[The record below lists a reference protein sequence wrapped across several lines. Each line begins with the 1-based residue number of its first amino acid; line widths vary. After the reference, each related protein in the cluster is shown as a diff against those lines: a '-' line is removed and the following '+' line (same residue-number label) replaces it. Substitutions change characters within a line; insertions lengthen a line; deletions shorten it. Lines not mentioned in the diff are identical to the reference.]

1 VDMYGAA
8 LCQGCLKRSVVGRVL
23 RWLRMASPHPR
34 DSILLV
40 GRSDAQSLAA
50 LELVT
55 SVEKGYDV
63 TIRVIEVG
71 ARPVLQGR
79 CTTLKLDYEFY
90 EANYE
95 TYTGFR
101 LSVLPHISGYKDAL
115 VVLPDTV
122 EDLAAYALGEVFLG
136 DRRGI
141 KLDTQYR
148 VAYPLGAVSF
158 SELFQLF
165 PSAAREGRILFERSR
180 AREVVEWALLSS
192 PTLCNATV
200 SALLG
205 LTKVLNGSKIFKSAL
220 RQV

>member
-1 VDMYGAA
+1 M
-8 LCQGCLKRSVVGRVL
+8 GRVL
-23 RWLRMASPHPR
+23 RWIRMASPHPR
-34 DSILLV
+34 ENILLV
-40 GRSDAQSLAA
+40 GRGDAQSLAA

-55 SVEKGYDV
+55 SVEKGYDAS
-63 TIRVIEVG
+63 IRVIEVG
-71 ARPVLQGR
+71 ARPALQGR
-79 CTTLKLDYEFY
+79 CTTLNLDYEFY
-90 EANYE
+90 KADYE

-101 LSVLPHISGYKDAL
+101 LSALPYISGYKDAL

-136 DRRGI
+136 DRRGT
-141 KLDTQYR
+141 KLDSHYR

-158 SELFQLF
+158 RELFQLF
-165 PSAAREGRILFERSR
+165 PSVAREGRTLFERSR

-200 SALLG
+200 RALLE
-205 LTKVLNGSKIFKSAL
+205 LNKVLNGSKIFKPAL

>member
-1 VDMYGAA
+1 M
-8 LCQGCLKRSVVGRVL
+8 GRVL
-23 RWLRMASPHPR
+23 RWIRMASPHPR
-34 DSILLV
+34 ENILLV
-40 GRSDAQSLAA
+40 GRGDAQSLAA

-55 SVEKGYDV
+55 SVEKGYDAS
-63 TIRVIEVG
+63 IRVIEVG
-71 ARPVLQGR
+71 ARPALQGR
-79 CTTLKLDYEFY
+79 CTTLNLDYEFY
-90 EANYE
+90 KADYE

-101 LSVLPHISGYKDAL
+101 LSALPYISGYKDAL

-136 DRRGI
+136 DRRGT
-141 KLDTQYR
+141 KLDSQYR

-158 SELFQLF
+158 RELFQLF
-165 PSAAREGRILFERSR
+165 PPLAREGRTLFERSR

-200 SALLG
+200 RALLE
-205 LTKVLNGSKIFKSAL
+205 LNKVLNGSKIFKPAL